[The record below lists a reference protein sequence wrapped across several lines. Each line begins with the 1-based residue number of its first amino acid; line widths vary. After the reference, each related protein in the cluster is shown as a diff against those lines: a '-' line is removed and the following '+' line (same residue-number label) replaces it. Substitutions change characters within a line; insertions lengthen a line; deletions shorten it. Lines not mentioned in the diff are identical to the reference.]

1 MGIGIF
7 DRLGFPDSLS
17 ANTINFSTN
26 TQNSL
31 NTMPQILTT
40 WQMEDIANDDTSGYF
55 QNPVSEHA
63 SNLVSILI
71 NISANA
77 QIKGYTTIKTESDN
91 SLDSNT
97 ANTFIQHTDRLSG
110 VEPLTADTVQL
121 PHYETCIGLGKALT
135 YIVYQ
140 SDGISNNAVLLG
152 NFGSLF
158 ASNTLIDF
166 NNTLYNDL
174 LLIKS
179 ATLLTPTQNA
189 AIILDIQTANSF
201 VANSVS
207 QDVSYYAN
215 CNSILA
221 SYNAVK
227 GLSTMGDTE
236 KYLVNNLIGTTKLK
250 SRIS

>member
-1 MGIGIF
+1 
-7 DRLGFPDSLS
+7 
-17 ANTINFSTN
+17 
-26 TQNSL
+26 
-31 NTMPQILTT
+31 
-40 WQMEDIANDDTSGYF
+40 MEDIANNNTSGYY

-63 SNLVSILI
+63 SNLVNILI

-91 SLDSNT
+91 SLTSNN
-97 ANTFIQHTDRLSG
+97 ANTFLQHTNRLSG

-140 SDGISNNAVLLG
+140 SDGISNNAVMMG

-158 ASNTLIDF
+158 TSNTLINL

-215 CNSILA
+215 CNSVLA
-221 SYNAVK
+221 SYNSVK
-227 GLSTMGDTE
+227 GLNQMGDTE
-236 KYLVNNLIGTTKLK
+236 KYLVNNLIGTDKLK